1 MPTIRYSFD
10 REIPVVAE
18 VEICVV
24 GGGPGGLGAAV
35 TAARQGRDVLLAER
49 FGAPGGMAF
58 YGEVSP
64 FMANH
69 ADGKTHDRP
78 LYGEWRRAIRSYC
91 PEQQLAEPFDPEAG
105 GRFQRML
112 PKDAAMLAAEDLL
125 LAAGVK
131 LKFHH
136 NLVDAIVRDGRI
148 EAAVFSTKAG
158 FVAVRAALFI
168 DSTGDGDLA
177 ALAGCPV
184 EFGDETGH
192 CQPMTLCFKL
202 SGVDR
207 ARLPERAEI
216 NRRFDEARARG
227 DIRINPRENVLW
239 FDTFE
244 ADVIHF
250 NTTRVIRR
258 SGIDGGD
265 LSEAE
270 IEARAQLREMVRFL
284 RASVPG
290 YEQAAIHSVA
300 HHIGIRET
308 RRVRGRAFLTM
319 EAFETCA
326 RYPDGICRVSYPV
339 DIHNPNGSGTIIR
352 TLPPG
357 EWYEIPYLCLV
368 PEACENLL
376 VGSRCISADH
386 GIHSSMRVMPPVIS
400 VGQAAG
406 MAAAMALETAQVP
419 AALDGRQVRAR
430 LRAFGAALD

>member
-18 VEICVV
+18 VEICIV
-24 GGGPGGLGAAV
+24 GGGPGGLSAAV

-64 FMANH
+64 FMLNH
-69 ADGKTHDRP
+69 AGGKAHDRP
-78 LYGEWRRAIRSYC
+78 LYGEWRQAIRSYY
-91 PEQQLAEPFDPEAG
+91 PERMIPEAFDPEGVG
-105 GRFQRML
+105 GFQRMI

-125 LAAGVK
+125 LAAKVK

-136 NLVDAIVRDGRI
+136 NLVDAIARDGRI

-158 FVAVRAALFI
+158 FVAVRAAVFI

-184 EFGDETGH
+184 ELGDAGGH

-202 SGVDR
+202 SGIDR
-207 ARLPERAEI
+207 SRLPDRGEI

-227 DIRINPRENVLW
+227 DIRFNPRENVLA
-239 FDTFE
+239 FDTPE
-244 ADVIHF
+244 AGIVHF
-250 NTTRVIRR
+250 NTTRVIHR

-265 LSEAE
+265 LSAAE
-270 IEARAQLREMVRFL
+270 IEARSQLREMLAFL

-290 YEQAAIHSVA
+290 CEQAAIHSIA

-308 RRVRGRAFLTM
+308 RRIRGREYLTM
-319 EAFETCA
+319 VAFETCA
-326 RYPDGICRVSYPV
+326 KYPDGICQVSYPV
-339 DIHNPNGSGTIIR
+339 DIHNPSGTGTYMR
-352 TLPPG
+352 SLPVG
-357 EWYEIPYLCLV
+357 EWYEIPYGCLV
-368 PEACENLL
+368 PERCDNLL
-376 VGSRCISADH
+376 VGSRCISVDH
-386 GIHSSMRVMPPVIS
+386 GIHSSIRVMPPVIS
-400 VGQAAG
+400 IGQAAG
-406 MAAAMALETAQVP
+406 MAAAMALESSQIP
-419 AALDGRQVRAR
+419 AELDGRQIRAR
-430 LRAFGAALD
+430 LRTFGAV